1 MELILRIVNGQHF
14 GGEKNMMTVTFLE
27 SSLTKKLL
35 NELDAPHVFKLD
47 ELSYLND
54 TIRYMMHY
62 NQEDEDFEKIFNDVL
77 FRKSE
82 GLFYELVGFLVEAY
96 NGSDVVIVFN
106 NYDIA
111 GKTIIEVI
119 LHTFQFYFGVWANYI
134 LDEDDFNNIK
144 SINNNELFDVA
155 NLVKYIDIWL
165 NIHEKI
171 SNGYMPNKLI
181 VTQKRGAFAWN
192 NRS

>member
-1 MELILRIVNGQHF
+1 MQ
-14 GGEKNMMTVTFLE
+14 
-27 SSLTKKLL
+27 
-35 NELDAPHVFKLD
+35 
-47 ELSYLND
+47 
-54 TIRYMMHY
+54 
-62 NQEDEDFEKIFNDVL
+62 IFNDVL

-171 SNGYMPNKLI
+171 SNGYLPNKLI